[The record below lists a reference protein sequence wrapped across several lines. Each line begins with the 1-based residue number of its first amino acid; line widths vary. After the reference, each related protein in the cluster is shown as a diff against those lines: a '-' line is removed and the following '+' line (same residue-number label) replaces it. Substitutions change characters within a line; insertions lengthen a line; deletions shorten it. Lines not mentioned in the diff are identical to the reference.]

1 MPLTIANILTLL
13 RVALIPVVVAV
24 YLIGGSGYL
33 TAGLFLLAGFTDWAD
48 GYLARKR
55 NEQSAFGAFL
65 DPVADKLMVSAVLVL
80 LAADPEM
87 TQRVLSPVLFTIVVA
102 IIIGREITISALRE
116 WMAELGNRGV
126 VAVGWLGKIK
136 TTLQFIAIT
145 VLLFAQAGMQA
156 PALILGELL
165 LYAAGAL
172 TLWSMVVYLKGA
184 WPMVSER

>member
-1 MPLTIANILTLL
+1 
-13 RVALIPVVVAV
+13 
-24 YLIGGSGYL
+24 
-33 TAGLFLLAGFTDWAD
+33 
-48 GYLARKR
+48 
-55 NEQSAFGAFL
+55 
-65 DPVADKLMVSAVLVL
+65 MVSAVLVVV
-80 LAADPEM
+80 AADPEL

-136 TTLQFIAIT
+136 TTLQFVAIT
-145 VLLFAQAGMQA
+145 VLLFAQAAMQA

-172 TLWSMVVYLKGA
+172 TLWSMVAYLKGA
-184 WPMVSER
+184 WPMLSER